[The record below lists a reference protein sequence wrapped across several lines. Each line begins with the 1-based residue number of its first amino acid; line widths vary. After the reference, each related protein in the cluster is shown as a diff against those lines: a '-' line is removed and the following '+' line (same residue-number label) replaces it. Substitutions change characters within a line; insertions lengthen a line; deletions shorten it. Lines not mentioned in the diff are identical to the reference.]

1 MSLSIWEDD
10 DLVSALG
17 YGGREYDVLI
27 AEARLAACRTRQREE
42 RPAKRQPTAAEL
54 RAAWR
59 ERKAALRQRDEVR
72 ERERAYDERRRRAE
86 GYRPW
91 PQYVVEVEK
100 EAADRKPQLY
110 FPWRLRA
117 AA

>member
-27 AEARLAACRTRQREE
+27 AEARLGARRRRQREE
-42 RPAKRQPTAAEL
+42 RPTKRQPTAAEL

-91 PQYVVEVEK
+91 PQYVAEVK
-100 EAADRKPQLY
+100 RQAADRRPQLY
-110 FPWRLRA
+110 FPWLLEA